1 MKAIIVTT
9 ASMIV
14 NIHIMENKLTSIYN
28 VKTQKKAACRQINIL
43 QKRSVVSLHYLTQHN
58 RSEAMR
64 ATCMCVC
71 VCVCVHQCVRVY
83 VCWGE
88 WSVGGVRYCTLLRR

>member
-1 MKAIIVTT
+1 MQE
-9 ASMIV
+9 
-14 NIHIMENKLTSIYN
+14 HNK
-28 VKTQKKAACRQINIL
+28 KKAACRQLNIL
-43 QKRSVVSLHYLTQHN
+43 QKHSVVSLHYLAQHN

-71 VCVCVHQCVRVY
+71 VCVHQCVRVRVY

-88 WSVGGVRYCTLLRR
+88 WSVGVCNIVTSRGDE